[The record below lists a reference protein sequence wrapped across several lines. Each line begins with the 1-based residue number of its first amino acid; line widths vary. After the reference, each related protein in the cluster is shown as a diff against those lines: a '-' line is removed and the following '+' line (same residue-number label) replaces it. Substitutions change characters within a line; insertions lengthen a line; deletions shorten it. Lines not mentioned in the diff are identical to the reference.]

1 MVSSLASENATMRSP
16 IRPLEQED
24 IPAVAR
30 LYQVVMRGGSDEP
43 PAFLEPFFERTLLDQ
58 PWADST
64 IPSLVYVEEGE
75 IVGFIGSN
83 VRRMRFDGQPVT
95 MACSAHQIAHPRV
108 RKRAVGALLMRK
120 YMSGPQ
126 DLTIT
131 DGATEPVRRMWE
143 GLGGRTVHACC
154 FSYVYVFRPWRLVL
168 GRVAER
174 FGVHRVEPVV
184 APLAAGLDRAT
195 AAVWPGLRRAAPAT
209 DVEPLTPQLL
219 LELLPVIDKTVRLRV
234 EYDLPYLGWLFQEL
248 DREQPTLWER
258 GVRRGKLWAEAVHRG
273 GRPVGWYVCQLR
285 AGLPCRVLQ
294 IAATSTETDFVLT
307 QLLHRASA
315 RGATGVYGRVE
326 PRLVGPLSVGR
337 SSLRFSEGRM
347 LVSARDPELVNAV
360 VRGDAL
366 LTRLDGEWW

>member
-1 MVSSLASENATMRSP
+1 MRSP
-16 IRPLEQED
+16 IRPLERED

-64 IPSLVYVEEGE
+64 IPSLVYVEGSE

-83 VRRMRFDGQPVT
+83 VRRMRFDGRPIT

-108 RKRAVGALLMRK
+108 RKRGAGALLMRR

-143 GLGGRTVHACC
+143 GLGGRTAHACC
-154 FSYVYVFRPWRLVL
+154 FTYIHVFRPWRLVL

-174 FGVHRVEPVV
+174 FGVHRVEPAV

-195 AAVWPGLRRAAPAT
+195 AAVWPGFHRAAPAA
-209 DVEPLTPQLL
+209 DVEPLTPQRL
-219 LELLPVIDKTVRLRV
+219 LELLPAIDKAVRLRV
-234 EYDLPYLGWLFQEL
+234 DYDLSYLGWLFHEL
-248 DREQPTLWER
+248 DRGQPTLWQR
-258 GVRRGKLWAEAVHRG
+258 GVRRGKLWAEAVHRD
-273 GRPVGWYVCQLR
+273 GRPVGWYVCQLG
-285 AGLPCRVLQ
+285 AGRLCRVLQ
-294 IAATSTETDFVLT
+294 IAATSRETDFVLT

-337 SSLRFSEGRM
+337 SLVRFGEGRM
-347 LVSARDPELVNAV
+347 LVSARDPEVADAV
-360 VRGDAL
+360 IRGEAL

>member
-1 MVSSLASENATMRSP
+1 MRSP
-16 IRPLEQED
+16 IRPLERED

-30 LYQVVMRGGSDEP
+30 LYQVVMRGGSGEP

-58 PWADST
+58 PWADPA

-83 VRRMRFDGQPVT
+83 VKRMRFDGDPIT

-108 RKRAVGALLMRK
+108 RNRAVGALLMRK

-154 FSYVYVFRPWRLVL
+154 FSYVRVFRPWRLAL

-174 FGVHRVEPVV
+174 LDVHRVESAL
-184 APLAAGLDRAT
+184 APMAAGLDWAT
-195 AAVWPGLRRAAPAT
+195 AVVSRRSRRAAPPAT
-209 DVEPLTPQLL
+209 DVEPLTPHRL
-219 LELLPVIDKTVRLRV
+219 LELLPAIDGTVRLRV
-234 EYDLPYLGWLFQEL
+234 DYDLPYLDWLFQEL
-248 DREQPTLWER
+248 NREQPTLWQR
-258 GVRRGKLWAEAVHRG
+258 GVRRGKLWAEAVHSG

-285 AGLPCRVLQ
+285 ADLLCRVLQ
-294 IAATSTETDFVLT
+294 IAAAPAETDFVLT
-307 QLLHRASA
+307 QLLHGASA
-315 RGATGVYGRVE
+315 RGAAGVYGRVE
-326 PRLVGPLSVGR
+326 PRLVGPLSVSR
-337 SSLRFSEGRM
+337 SFLRFSEGRM
-347 LVSARDPELVNAV
+347 LVNAREPELVNTV
-360 VRGDAL
+360 IRGDAL

>member
-1 MVSSLASENATMRSP
+1 MRSP

-83 VRRMRFDGQPVT
+83 VRRMRFDGRPVT

-154 FSYVYVFRPWRLVL
+154 FSYDYAFRPWRLVL
-168 GRVAER
+168 GRMAER
-174 FGVHRVEPVV
+174 FGAHRVEPAV
-184 APLAAGLDRAT
+184 APLAAGLVRAT
-195 AAVWPGLRRAAPAT
+195 AAVWPGLRRAAPPAT

-219 LELLPVIDKTVRLRV
+219 LELLPAIDKTVRLRV
-234 EYDLPYLGWLFQEL
+234 DYDLSYLGWLFQEL

-294 IAATSTETDFVLT
+294 IAAASTETDFVLT

-326 PRLVGPLSVGR
+326 PRLVGPLSVSR
-337 SSLRFSEGRM
+337 SFLRFSEGRM

>member
-1 MVSSLASENATMRSP
+1 MRSP
-16 IRPLEQED
+16 IRPLERED

-64 IPSLVYVEEGE
+64 IPSLVYVEESE

-83 VRRMRFDGQPVT
+83 VRRMRFDGRPIT

-108 RKRAVGALLMRK
+108 RKQAAGALLMRK

-143 GLGGRTVHACC
+143 GLGGRTAHTCC
-154 FSYVYVFRPWRLVL
+154 FSYAHVFRPWRLVL
-168 GRVAER
+168 GRMAER
-174 FGVHRVEPVV
+174 FGVNRVEPAV

-219 LELLPVIDKTVRLRV
+219 LELLPAIDKTVRLRV
-234 EYDLPYLGWLFQEL
+234 DYDLSYLGWLFQEL
-248 DREQPTLWER
+248 DREQPTLWQR
-258 GVRRGKLWAEAVHRG
+258 GVRRGKLWAEAVHRD

-285 AGLPCRVLQ
+285 AGLLCRVLQ
-294 IAATSTETDFVLT
+294 IAATSAETDFVLR

-337 SSLRFSEGRM
+337 SFLRFSEGRM
-347 LVSARDPELVNAV
+347 LVSARDPELANAV
-360 VRGDAL
+360 IRGDAL

>member
-1 MVSSLASENATMRSP
+1 
-16 IRPLEQED
+16 
-24 IPAVAR
+24 
-30 LYQVVMRGGSDEP
+30 MRGGRDPP
-43 PAFLEPFFERTLLDQ
+43 PAFLEPFFERALLDP

-83 VRRMRFDGQPVT
+83 VRRMRFDGRPIT

-108 RKRAVGALLMRK
+108 RKRAAGALLMRK

-154 FSYVYVFRPWRLVL
+154 FSYVHVFRPWRLVL

-174 FGVHRVEPVV
+174 FGVHRVEPAV

-209 DVEPLTPQLL
+209 DVEPLTPR
-219 LELLPVIDKTVRLRV
+219 LPPRAAAGYRQDRSLARRLR
-234 EYDLPYLGWLFQEL
+234 
-248 DREQPTLWER
+248 
-258 GVRRGKLWAEAVHRG
+258 
-273 GRPVGWYVCQLR
+273 PVV
-285 AGLPCRVLQ
+285 
-294 IAATSTETDFVLT
+294 
-307 QLLHRASA
+307 
-315 RGATGVYGRVE
+315 
-326 PRLVGPLSVGR
+326 PRLVVPGAR
-337 SSLRFSEGRM
+337 SR
-347 LVSARDPELVNAV
+347 AANAV
-360 VRGDAL
+360 GTRCTAREAL
-366 LTRLDGEWW
+366 GGGGT